1 MRERL
6 DGPVTPLSDNDGYV
20 VHCHQRVP
28 LTRGFPSHQGAMTPL
43 IRLVLITPQ
52 NVGMAT
58 KKRHPRAGVAL
69 YKWSRG
75 ELNPGP
81 VTVPSFFYVRSLLA
95 TEGDFSAPINIADN
109 RWRA

>member
-1 MRERL
+1 
-6 DGPVTPLSDNDGYV
+6 
-20 VHCHQRVP
+20 
-28 LTRGFPSHQGAMTPL
+28 MTPL

-75 ELNPGP
+75 DLNPGP

-95 TEGDFSAPINIADN
+95 KLAIFLPPSMSQTTDGEHIRS
-109 RWRA
+109 

>member
-6 DGPVTPLSDNDGYV
+6 DGPVTPLSDNEGYV

-43 IRLVLITPQ
+43 IRLALIIPQ

-58 KKRHPRAGVAL
+58 KKRHSRAGVAL

>member
-1 MRERL
+1 
-6 DGPVTPLSDNDGYV
+6 
-20 VHCHQRVP
+20 
-28 LTRGFPSHQGAMTPL
+28 MTPL
-43 IRLVLITPQ
+43 IRLALIMPQ

-81 VTVPSFFYVRSLLA
+81 VTAPSFFYVRSLLA
-95 TEGDFSAPINIADN
+95 TEGSFSAPINIADN

>member
-1 MRERL
+1 
-6 DGPVTPLSDNDGYV
+6 
-20 VHCHQRVP
+20 
-28 LTRGFPSHQGAMTPL
+28 MTPL

-81 VTVPSFFYVRSLLA
+81 VTAPSFFYVRSLLA
-95 TEGDFSAPINIADN
+95 TEGSFSAPINIADN